1 MGYMDVKLSDLVQ
14 IGNKYPT
21 SIDLKGAF
29 GSTITGNQKYLNDAL
44 KIKLE
49 LKWEE

>member
-1 MGYMDVKLSDLVQ
+1 MGYIDLKLSDLMQ

-21 SIDLKGAF
+21 SVELKGVS